1 MGTEANGTNLRR
13 LWIVTQSHMDIEC
26 ENLWLIT
33 NCGGLTN
40 LLQLHAILKQG
51 PHIAISEGSIYC
63 EAGLWYC
70 FHGNQKSDYPHWT
83 GAGSV
88 WSLSL
93 TLNPISG
100 RESL

>member
-1 MGTEANGTNLRR
+1 MGAEANGTNLRR

-51 PHIAISEGSIYC
+51 P
-63 EAGLWYC
+63 
-70 FHGNQKSDYPHWT
+70 T
-83 GAGSV
+83 
-88 WSLSL
+88 
-93 TLNPISG
+93 
-100 RESL
+100 